1 MAARGLPRSPGSATT
16 APVGPRG
23 AGRGA
28 GGGRAPLAGGW
39 RRRGPLYPG
48 LWRFPSFRAGGRCE
62 AAGPCAH
69 GAARPRP
76 LPPASRRRRHGPQ
89 HHHRGPAGHHG
100 PGAARSRRTAAQR
113 GEGSRGARAGRPP
126 RRKGHGAGG
135 GVGAGR
141 GAGLGPEGPRGA
153 AEPGAG
159 AERGRAARSPLPSAL
174 PAFPA
179 RAAGPR
185 LVPRAGPRRPR
196 TWRRR
201 SGRAGR
207 GSEEGAGGSGPSPL
221 CRCSAG
227 AGGRGERGSR
237 RGADPGPRAAPGD
250 LRGQRKAAR
259 CLGKAARG
267 AGCTSPAAPRL
278 TLTHPAGEGPRVG
291 VRGNPS
297 GCGPAAW
304 PSRAC

>member
-1 MAARGLPRSPGSATT
+1 MRTARRGPGPCPPPPAAAGMDPNTIIEALRGTMDPALREAAERQLNEVRGAAGPG
-16 APVGPRG
+16 PGGRH
-23 AGRGA
+23 AGRGTARAA
-28 GGGRAPLAGGW
+28 GSGRAAGQG
-39 RRRGPLYPG
+39 
-48 LWRFPSFRAGGRCE
+48 S
-62 AAGPCAH
+62 
-69 GAARPRP
+69 AR
-76 LPPASRRRRHGPQ
+76 
-89 HHHRGPAGHHG
+89 RGPAGRRSRG
-100 PGAARSRRTAAQR
+100 PGQS
-113 GEGSRGARAGRPP
+113 
-126 RRKGHGAGG
+126 GAGPP
-135 GVGAGR
+135 A
-141 GAGLGPEGPRGA
+141 P
-153 AEPGAG
+153 
-159 AERGRAARSPLPSAL
+159 RSPLPSAL